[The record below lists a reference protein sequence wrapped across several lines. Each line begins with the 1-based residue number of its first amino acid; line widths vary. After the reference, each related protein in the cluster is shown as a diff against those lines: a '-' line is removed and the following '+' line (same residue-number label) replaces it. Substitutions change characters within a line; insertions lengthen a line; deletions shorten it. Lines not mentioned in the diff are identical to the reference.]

1 MSALPI
7 GAQAAELMDEYIDLI
22 DSDRLEEWIE
32 LFTEDATY
40 QVLPRENLE
49 RKLPASLILCTS
61 KNMLRDRIVSL
72 RNANL
77 YNPHYDRHLVS
88 AVRVKPQSEGVWQ
101 ITATYAVYQ
110 TTLEGH
116 SRLFSVGGYRD
127 KVRMDG
133 GRLRFSE
140 KLVIVDTYAVSSM
153 LATPL

>member
-1 MSALPI
+1 MSEASTPE
-7 GAQAAELMDEYIDLI
+7 QAAELMDEYIELI
-22 DSDRLEEWIE
+22 DADRLEEWIE
-32 LFTEDATY
+32 LFTDDATY

-77 YNPHYDRHLVS
+77 YNPHWDRHLVS
-88 AVRVKPQSEGVWQ
+88 AVRVKPLAEGLWQ
-101 ITATYAVYQ
+101 MRANYAVYQ
-110 TTLEGH
+110 TNLEGH

-127 KVRMDG
+127 RLRLDG
-133 GRLRFSE
+133 GRVRFAE
-140 KLVIVDTYAVSSM
+140 KLVIVDTFAVPSM